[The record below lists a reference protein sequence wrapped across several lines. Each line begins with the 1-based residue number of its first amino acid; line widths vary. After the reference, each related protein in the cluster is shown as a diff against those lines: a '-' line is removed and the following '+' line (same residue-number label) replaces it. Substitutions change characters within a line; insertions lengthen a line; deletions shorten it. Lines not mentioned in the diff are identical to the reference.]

1 MKLHIRQM
9 TAADKTALMQILN
22 QISEF
27 EPEEVGVAE
36 DVIDGY
42 LKSPT
47 SSGYYILVAE
57 YNSSLVGYICYGDT
71 PLTKGTWDIYW
82 MAVTPQ
88 HQSLGIGKALV
99 EAAESN
105 IKELKGRLIIIETSS
120 KPEYEKTRSF
130 HKARGYALTCR
141 IADFYSPGDDLLI
154 FQKRFK

>member
-1 MKLHIRQM
+1 MKLDIRQM
-9 TAADKTALMQILN
+9 TAADKPALMLILN
-22 QISEF
+22 QIPEF
-27 EPEEVGVAE
+27 EPEEIGVAE
-36 DVIDGY
+36 GVIDNY
-42 LKSPT
+42 LKSPA
-47 SSGYYILVAE
+47 SSGYYILVAD
-57 YNSSLVGYICYGDT
+57 YNSSLAGYICYGDT

-82 MAVTPQ
+82 IAVASR

-120 KPEYEKTRSF
+120 KPEYEKTRRF

-154 FQKRFK
+154 FQKRFQ